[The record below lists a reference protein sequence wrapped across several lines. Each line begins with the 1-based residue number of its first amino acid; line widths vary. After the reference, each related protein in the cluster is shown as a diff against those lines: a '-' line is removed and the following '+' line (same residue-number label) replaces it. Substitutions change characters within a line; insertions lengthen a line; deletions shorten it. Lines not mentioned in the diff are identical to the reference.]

1 MSEPKKLI
9 EIAMPI
15 KEISAESVRDKSI
28 RHGHIS
34 TLHLWWARRPLP
46 VCRAVIFASLVP
58 DPLDPNCPVQFK
70 EAIIDLLG
78 AQNNL
83 GDPYKPYEDIPF
95 TSAIDK
101 MEDNL
106 RNRLMMF
113 IGKFSNKFIANEK
126 NGKVTESKDQISDNS
141 LIKWEAKDNERIIGK
156 AKKLIW
162 TSFNSKS
169 GLSYNE
175 LSNEYD
181 DAINKINNKSNQLYN
196 SVNRHLKS
204 KEVTNIENELQLLI
218 SSFLNKM
225 PMVFDPFAGGGAIP
239 LEASRLG
246 CRSYGNDINPVAHIV
261 QKASLIYP
269 QKFNKK
275 ILYTNEEYRN
285 LYGQLNNEL
294 SIFGSNDS
302 NIEVTNRLS
311 FDVKKYCDHLIER
324 VKKTT
329 EQLFLADKNN
339 NKPIVYYWMH
349 VANCDNPTC
358 SAKVPLLKQF
368 YLSKRR
374 SASEKDWVH
383 LFPVIT
389 NNEITL
395 EVRKGVY
402 NEEGWMERGNLKC
415 PCCGNITQAKKL
427 KEQFIAKKTTEIIV
441 ATIYDVNGK
450 KEFRT
455 PDTSIEY
462 KFLTNI
468 PSDLPVPNEQM
479 PVTYTQAL
487 PSCTWG
493 LERWGEMF
501 SKRQQFIMLQFIE
514 QLKIIEDELNNKFE
528 TDYVEAVV
536 TYLALF
542 IDRIAMRYTK
552 FNTWHLQQDTIEK
565 IMGRQ
570 SISMVFDYPEMNPFG
585 EFTSAA
591 KSQIDQIIN
600 YINEEGKNFNY
611 SICNHASSG
620 DKAQFLEKQITAV
633 VTDPPYYDAIAY
645 ADLSDFF
652 YVWLK
657 RSLGNILPYNFS
669 TPQTPKSEECTALK
683 HHHEGKIESAKK
695 HFEDKLT
702 SIFDAI
708 EHQTSDIVSIMFAH
722 QSTEAWTTLCNS
734 ILNARMNI
742 TGSWA
747 VDTESTSGLKDGK
760 AFLSSSVT
768 VSAKPV
774 NRSGVGSFKEV
785 KFAIENKVENEVDQL
800 YKLGFRGADL
810 LTACFG
816 QAVSEFGKYTKVEKA
831 DGSLVNIPELLEL
844 ARESAFNALLKG
856 FSGDDYTKF
865 YIGWLQLNG
874 FIEGDNDAAGKFTK
888 VGLSLEVQDLYREHI
903 LLKNGNKQ
911 HLANLK
917 ERTSLNSKLG
927 EQKISSL
934 IDKCHKMMHLYSS
947 PNRNNLLKYIEQNAS
962 EPESPLWR
970 VLTSLAELLP
980 KDIEDHKLAVGLLTN
995 KDQLIREAKS
1005 SNTPKPEQSQLT
1017 FE

>member
-9 EIAMPI
+9 EVAMPI

-28 RHGHIS
+28 RSGHIS

-46 VCRAVIFASLVP
+46 VCRAIIFASLVP
-58 DPLDPNCPVQFK
+58 DPLDVNCPIQFK
-70 EAIIDLLG
+70 EAVVDLLG

-95 TSAIDK
+95 TSSIDR

-113 IGKFSNKFIANEK
+113 IGKFSNKFIINEK
-126 NGKVTESKDQISDNS
+126 TGKSTDSKDQISEKS
-141 LIKWEAKDNERIIGK
+141 LIKWEAKDNELVIGK

-162 TSFNSKS
+162 VSYNSKN
-169 GLSYNE
+169 GLNYKE

-181 DAINKINNKSNQLYN
+181 LSISKIHEKSTELYN
-196 SVNRHLKS
+196 IINRHIKS
-204 KEVTNIENELQLLI
+204 DEVNKIENELQEI
-218 SSFLNKM
+218 IDCYLNKM

-261 QKASLIYP
+261 QKSSLIYP

-275 ILYTNEEYRN
+275 IVYSNEEYKN
-285 LYGQLNNEL
+285 LYGQIKKEESTFN
-294 SIFGSNDS
+294 FSNS
-302 NIEVTNRLS
+302 RIEVSNRLS
-311 FDVKKYCDHLIER
+311 FDVKKYCDNLIER
-324 VKKTT
+324 VKKNT
-329 EQLFLADKNN
+329 EHLFLGDKDN
-339 NKPIVYYWMH
+339 NKPIVYYWVH

-358 SAKVPLLKQF
+358 LAKVPLLKQF

-374 SASEKDWVH
+374 SAKEKDWIY
-383 LFPVIT
+383 LCPII
-389 NNEITL
+389 NQNQIKL
-395 EVRKGVY
+395 EVKKGVY
-402 NEEGWMERGNLKC
+402 EEEGWMERGNLKC

-427 KEQFIAKKTTEIIV
+427 KEQFIAKKTSEIIV
-441 ATIYDVNGK
+441 ATIFDVNGK

-462 KFLTNI
+462 KFLKDI
-468 PSDLPVPNEQM
+468 PSDLPIPNELM

-493 LERWGEMF
+493 LERWGDMF
-501 SKRQQFIMLQFIE
+501 SKRQQYIMLEFVE
-514 QLKIIEDELNNKFE
+514 QLKFIETELNEKFE
-528 TDYVEAVV
+528 TEYVEAVI

-585 EFTSAA
+585 DFTSAA

-620 DKAQFLEKQITAV
+620 DKAQFSEKQITAV
-633 VTDPPYYDAIAY
+633 ITDPPYYDAIAY

-657 RSLGNILPYNFS
+657 RSLGNILPYNFT
-669 TPQTPKSEECTALK
+669 TPQTPKTEECTALK
-683 HHHEGKIESAKK
+683 HHHRGNIESAKK

-708 EHQTSDIVSIMFAH
+708 EYQTSDIVSIMFAH

-774 NRSGVGSFKEV
+774 NREGVGNFKEV
-785 KFAIENKVENEVDQL
+785 KLAIENKVENEVDQL

-831 DGSLVNIPELLEL
+831 DGSLVKIPELLEL
-844 ARESAFNALLKG
+844 ARESAFNTLLKG
-856 FSGDDYTKF
+856 FSGDEYTKF

-874 FIEGDNDAAGKFTK
+874 LLDTEFDDAAKFTK
-888 VGLSLEVQDLYREHI
+888 VGLTINVQDLFKEHVLI
-903 LLKNGNKQ
+903 KKNNKQ
-911 HLANLK
+911 HLGSLR
-917 ERTSLNSKLG
+917 ERLNENSKIG
-927 EQKISSL
+927 EGRNNSI
-934 IDKCHKMMHLYSS
+934 IDQTHKLMHLYSS
-947 PNRNNLLKYIEQNAS
+947 PNRNNLLKYIELNSYEAQ
-962 EPESPLWR
+962 SPVWR

-980 KDIEDHKLAVGLLTN
+980 KDIEDHKLAIGLLTN
-995 KDQLIREAKS
+995 KDQLIREAKT
-1005 SNTPKPEQSQLT
+1005 SNTPKAEQSQLT